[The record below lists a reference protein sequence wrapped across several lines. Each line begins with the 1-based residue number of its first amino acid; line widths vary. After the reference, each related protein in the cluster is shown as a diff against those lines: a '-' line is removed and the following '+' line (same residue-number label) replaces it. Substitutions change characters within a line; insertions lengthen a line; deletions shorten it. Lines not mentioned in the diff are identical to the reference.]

1 MEQRT
6 GDVWTE
12 SGRLAK
18 VLGGWSALSI
28 VTGVGCA
35 LVGWRR
41 SNPVL
46 SGLGRQS
53 VAWGA
58 VDGAIAAF
66 GARHAGEDRTGAAA
80 DPVARARRLQKVL
93 AVNAALDVGYLALGT
108 RLARRRPK
116 RSDGTGLRTR
126 DTRGDGLAVL
136 GQGAFLLALDT
147 AYARRMGALA
157 RVDDED

>member
-1 MEQRT
+1 M

-28 VTGVGCA
+28 LTGVACA
-35 LVGWRR
+35 VLGWRR

-66 GARHAGEDRTGAAA
+66 GARNAGEDRTGASA
-80 DPVARARRLQKVL
+80 DPVARARRLRTVL
-93 AVNAALDVGYLALGT
+93 ALNAGLDVGYLAVGT

-147 AYARRMGALA
+147 AYARRMAALA
-157 RVDDED
+157 QGADED